1 MLCPE
6 RMLFDMQVGTWFV
19 ETIHCQTGVATQ
31 RREEGQRPRAPRQ
44 QAGHKTASDK
54 TTITAKKVLQGRS
67 HPHRTER
74 KLLFPTVGSVF
85 DPKRVLTSFPDTQHS
100 LFLPAAMWLCHLT

>member
-31 RREEGQRPRAPRQ
+31 RREEGQRPRMSRQ

-54 TTITAKKVLQGRS
+54 TTITAKRSCKAGAIHTGRS
-67 HPHRTER
+67 LRRSRLREYPS
-74 KLLFPTVGSVF
+74 PSVG
-85 DPKRVLTSFPDTQHS
+85 DRG
-100 LFLPAAMWLCHLT
+100 